1 MSIKKSIAAIFI
13 SVSTLTIAQPN
24 QVQNASNYLRNK
36 EFDKAKASAD
46 AAAINETTINN
57 PKLWMYR
64 GKIYQEIHFSKDA
77 AIKNLDADAEEKA
90 LESYINCLKNDKDNI
105 YKDEV
110 KGLIVQASAGVS
122 DKANRFV
129 QNKVYDK
136 ALYCY
141 ELIEKALPYDFDQG
155 MKRNNIT
162 KEKLMYNK
170 FDMYKYAANKE
181 KTIEYADKLIA
192 INYKDAKI
200 YIDMVKL
207 SLVDRDTV
215 KALSYIGKG
224 KAMFEDNMELINQ
237 EINIYLARNKTNELK
252 DKLTTAIEVAPDN
265 EVLHAV
271 LANLYQKTK
280 ESDKAEAEYLKA
292 LEIKPDYEIANYNLG
307 VMYFNIGKEWND
319 KSGALPPKESAKA
332 KEYDTKRDEYFKKAV
347 ANFEKSYEVSPDKQ
361 TKQQLRILFLR
372 LGETEKADKY
382 K

>member
-1 MSIKKSIAAIFI
+1 MSLNNK
-13 SVSTLTIAQPN
+13 
-24 QVQNASNYLRNK
+24 NY
-36 EFDKAKASAD
+36 FKAKADAD
-46 AAAINETTINN
+46 AASVYEKNKT
-57 PKLWMYR
+57 KSKMWLYR
-64 GKIYQEIHFSKDA
+64 GNVYKAIYTDTSKKIRDIDLA
-77 AIKNLDADAEEKA
+77 AEEKA
-90 LESYINCLKNDKDNI
+90 LEAYINCLKYDKDVI

-122 DKANRFV
+122 NKANFFV

-170 FDMYKYAANKE
+170 FDLYKYAANKE

-319 KSGALPPKESAKA
+319 KSGAYPKTPK
-332 KEYDTKRDEYFKKAV
+332 
-347 ANFEKSYEVSPDKQ
+347 P
-361 TKQQLRILFLR
+361 R
-372 LGETEKADKY
+372 LGEEYLMRLRKRFFDS
-382 K
+382 

>member
-1 MSIKKSIAAIFI
+1 MKKIILFLFI
-13 SVSTLTIAQPN
+13 SYSALSFSQSM
-24 QVQNASNYLRNK
+24 QVQNMFNYLRNK
-36 EFDKAKASAD
+36 EYEKAKSSAD
-46 AAAINETTINN
+46 AASIHETT
-57 PKLWMYR
+57 KLSSKMWLYR
-64 GKIYQEIHFSKDA
+64 GNVYKAIYTDTSKKIRDIDLA
-77 AIKNLDADAEEKA
+77 AEEKA
-90 LESYINCLKNDKDNI
+90 LEAYINCLKYDKDVI

-122 DKANRFV
+122 NKANFFV

-170 FDMYKYAANKE
+170 FDLYKYAANKE

-265 EVLHAV
+265 EVLHTV

-332 KEYDTKRDEYFKKAV
+332 KEYDAKRDGFFKKAV

-372 LGETEKADKY
+372 LGETEKASKY